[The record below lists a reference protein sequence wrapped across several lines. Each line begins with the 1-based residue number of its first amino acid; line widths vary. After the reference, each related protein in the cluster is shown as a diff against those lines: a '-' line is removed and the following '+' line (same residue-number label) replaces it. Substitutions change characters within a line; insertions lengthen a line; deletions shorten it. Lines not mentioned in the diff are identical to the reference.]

1 MKLYHGSEKI
11 VETPQFG
18 AGNPRNDYGLGFYC
32 TQNLDLAKEWA
43 CQKNTDGYA
52 SEYELNLADLSVL
65 DLSSG
70 EYTILHWLCILMQ
83 NRIFIP
89 KTSFGKENLETLLAQ
104 YKLNYEAFDVICGYR
119 ANVSYFTFASDFL
132 ENAIPLQNLASSM
145 KLGELGMQVVLKS
158 PKAFSDLMYTQ
169 SFRVEKEI
177 YFKKYQERDSLAR
190 KAYFEG
196 YRKTN
201 VQDAIYLIDIFR
213 NPELLHGIEL

>member
-18 AGNPRNDYGLGFYC
+18 ADNPRNDYGLGVYC
-32 TQNLDLAKEWA
+32 TQNLELAKEWA
-43 CQKNTDGYA
+43 CQKNADGY
-52 SEYELNLADLSVL
+52 
-65 DLSSG
+65 
-70 EYTILHWLCILMQ
+70 
-83 NRIFIP
+83 
-89 KTSFGKENLETLLAQ
+89 
-104 YKLNYEAFDVICGYR
+104 
-119 ANVSYFTFASDFL
+119 ASDFL

-145 KLGELGMQVVLKS
+145 ELGELGMQVVLKF
-158 PKAFSDLMYTQ
+158 PKAFFRLMYTQ
-169 SFRVEKEI
+169 SFRAEKEI
-177 YFKKYQERDSLAR
+177 YFKKYQARDTLAR

>member
-32 TQNLDLAKEWA
+32 TQNLELAKEWA

-70 EYTILHWLCILMQ
+70 EYTILHWLCILMH

-89 KTSFGKENLETLLAQ
+89 KTSFGKENLETLLA
-104 YKLNYEAFDVICGYR
+104 
-119 ANVSYFTFASDFL
+119 
-132 ENAIPLQNLASSM
+132 
-145 KLGELGMQVVLKS
+145 
-158 PKAFSDLMYTQ
+158 
-169 SFRVEKEI
+169 
-177 YFKKYQERDSLAR
+177 KY
-190 KAYFEG
+190 
-196 YRKTN
+196 
-201 VQDAIYLIDIFR
+201 
-213 NPELLHGIEL
+213 